1 MAGNSAVFI
10 LIKSLS
16 MSEKRYFKIFSERH
30 TIGIQNKYALL
41 FDGIDAAKVEDDK
54 AISSLLT
61 KAGFNSRFLSADKN
75 YLYQLLLR
83 SLNDFHHAKTNNIE
97 IKEAL
102 ISIEILFHKGLYKQC
117 LKLVRSTEVLAR
129 DCENFQLMID
139 VLMWK
144 KKCIGYSAG
153 LKQAAEINSD
163 INTYLQLQTNLKKI
177 TDLYYES
184 NLLQASNEKDA
195 GKSVVK
201 KFKDILKQPELLKEE
216 NALSFSAKTFYHL
229 VYSNYYYTIDNKLK
243 ELEHLEKLTAL
254 IKESKTYAV
263 ENPLDYVSIY
273 NRLLSIKKYFP
284 SSSFFNDVQ
293 TLREFSNR
301 VVFKNEVVSYR
312 AFIHCNTHELEYYL
326 INNNY
331 KSALSKTRKFE
342 AEVAET
348 KLDIEPYHM
357 IYYYYLYIITLL
369 YAGQFQDALK
379 FSNKV
384 LNGFDFE
391 ARPQVYIQV
400 EILNAIVHYE
410 LGNYT
415 LVLALCRQVIKRN
428 KRQKMLS
435 PFEEQLLNALT
446 KNAGSKHLTFKAE
459 VTAFEPL
466 IEVSEAALKSNYNT
480 ESNYIKWVK
489 AKIERKTV
497 MQAAL

>member
-1 MAGNSAVFI
+1 M
-10 LIKSLS
+10 
-16 MSEKRYFKIFSERH
+16 
-30 TIGIQNKYALL
+30 
-41 FDGIDAAKVEDDK
+41 
-54 AISSLLT
+54 
-61 KAGFNSRFLSADKN
+61 
-75 YLYQLLLR
+75 
-83 SLNDFHHAKTNNIE
+83 
-97 IKEAL
+97 
-102 ISIEILFHKGLYKQC
+102 
-117 LKLVRSTEVLAR
+117 
-129 DCENFQLMID
+129 
-139 VLMWK
+139 
-144 KKCIGYSAG
+144 
-153 LKQAAEINSD
+153 
-163 INTYLQLQTNLKKI
+163 
-177 TDLYYES
+177 
-184 NLLQASNEKDA
+184 
-195 GKSVVK
+195 
-201 KFKDILKQPELLKEE
+201 
-216 NALSFSAKTFYHL
+216 
-229 VYSNYYYTIDNKLK
+229 
-243 ELEHLEKLTAL
+243 
-254 IKESKTYAV
+254 
-263 ENPLDYVSIY
+263 
-273 NRLLSIKKYFP
+273 
-284 SSSFFNDVQ
+284 Q

-348 KLDIEPYHM
+348 KLDIEPYHR

-435 PFEEQLLNALT
+435 LFEERLLNALI

-459 VTAFEPL
+459 VTTFEPL

-480 ESNYIKWVK
+480 ESNYLKWVK